1 MWRKTAT
8 WWCKQALNGGSKNK
22 FMKIVAITLN
32 WDVRMRLID
41 FCNQAFVSFSFLA
54 PCVLLSL
61 LPGKKE
67 RENEFTGQDIYLI
80 LSCPV

>member
-1 MWRKTAT
+1 
-8 WWCKQALNGGSKNK
+8 
-22 FMKIVAITLN
+22 
-32 WDVRMRLID
+32 MRLID